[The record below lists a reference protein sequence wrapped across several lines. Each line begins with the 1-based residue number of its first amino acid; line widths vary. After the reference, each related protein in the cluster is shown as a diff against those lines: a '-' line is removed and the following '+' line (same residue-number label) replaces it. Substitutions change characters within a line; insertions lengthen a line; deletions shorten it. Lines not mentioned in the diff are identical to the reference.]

1 MSIEALLK
9 PTVLQ
14 GLGISTNPLVPP
26 ANNSTQTTLN
36 NINNF
41 ANHSKFLLDVLKNK
55 DNSTPT
61 FTASTIGESIFSPVN
76 NLPDFKTIGN
86 SLGNSLKTGWGSIVG
101 GILDR
106 TADQDK
112 DINSVDYTTKHIRNG
127 LTDLALSS
135 GNPIAMGVGTALKF
149 IDKTGGFMDSSKGLG
164 GLADVG
170 NAIGSFIPGFGWLGR
185 TTNELEDSQTVAK
198 SSSYANLRKTED
210 FEKAQ
215 NNSNGTFL
223 FGTGKAN
230 AIINEQNRRMNLA
243 ESILDH
249 NKDVAEAANNSIQL
263 VSNRLAGKR
272 NGLSAMMVGPNAVRA
287 KCGAKLYNHIHKKP
301 TAKRKGCKKGAE
313 GMVIPDVKDSDV
325 KNEPFTWETYQKIKD
340 SKPFVQTKEDF
351 NLQQQGVLARYNS
364 LYQGLQNKFGKVY
377 PDSHLQEIAKMMT
390 AQSLQESGYELPKD
404 NNLWGHM
411 VNGKR
416 TNYSS
421 IDSGTAYHIDN
432 MATRWPDFIKAKSLE
447 DYVNSLY
454 KGQYRYNAH
463 DSKEAYLKAIKGVV
477 NRMQFYLNN
486 SIGSYKNGGNI
497 IPAGAL
503 HARKNN
509 LDKADESLKDSITN
523 KGIPVITR
531 NDDGSITQH
540 AEIEHS
546 EIIFNLDTTNKLEEY
561 LNKYNEAK
569 SNNKSTRAIEL
580 ECGKFL
586 CDEILKNTTDKVGLI
601 KSIK

>member
-14 GLGISTNPLVPP
+14 GLGINTNPLVPP

-76 NLPDFKTIGN
+76 NLSDFKTIGN

-106 TADQDK
+106 TADQDR

-135 GNPIAMGVGTALKF
+135 GNPIAMGVGSALKF

-243 ESILDH
+243 ENILDH

-287 KCGAKLYNHIHKKP
+287 KCGAKLYNHINKK
-301 TAKRKGCKKGAE
+301 
-313 GMVIPDVKDSDV
+313 
-325 KNEPFTWETYQKIKD
+325 
-340 SKPFVQTKEDF
+340 SKPSK
-351 NLQQQGVLARYNS
+351 
-364 LYQGLQNKFGKVY
+364 K
-377 PDSHLQEIAKMMT
+377 
-390 AQSLQESGYELPKD
+390 
-404 NNLWGHM
+404 
-411 VNGKR
+411 
-416 TNYSS
+416 
-421 IDSGTAYHIDN
+421 
-432 MATRWPDFIKAKSLE
+432 KAKCE
-447 DYVNSLY
+447 
-454 KGQYRYNAH
+454 KG
-463 DSKEAYLKAIKGVV
+463 SKIQKETKSNKTVT
-477 NRMQFYLNN
+477 RC
-486 SIGSYKNGGNI
+486 KNGGNI

-546 EIIFNLDTTNKLEEY
+546 EIIFNLNTTNKLEEY
-561 LNKYNEAK
+561 LSKYNEAK
-569 SNNKSTRAIEL
+569 SNNKPTRAIEL

-586 CDEILKNTTDKVGLI
+586 CNEILKNTTDKVGLI

>member
-14 GLGISTNPLVPP
+14 GLGINTNPLVPP

-106 TADQDK
+106 TADQDR

-135 GNPIAMGVGTALKF
+135 GNPIAMGVGTTLKF

-198 SSSYANLRKTED
+198 SSSYSNLRKTED

-287 KCGAKLYNHIHKKP
+287 KCGAKLYNHVHKKS
-301 TAKRKGCKKGAE
+301 TIKRKSCQKG
-313 GMVIPDVKDSDV
+313 
-325 KNEPFTWETYQKIKD
+325 
-340 SKPFVQTKEDF
+340 
-351 NLQQQGVLARYNS
+351 
-364 LYQGLQNKFGKVY
+364 GKV
-377 PDSHLQEIAKMMT
+377 
-390 AQSLQESGYELPKD
+390 
-404 NNLWGHM
+404 N
-411 VNGKR
+411 R
-416 TNYSS
+416 S
-421 IDSGTAYHIDN
+421 IDELVN
-432 MATRWPDFIKAKSLE
+432 
-447 DYVNSLY
+447 YVNSNSNIPFVKRLLSPTIQTIDLPNGQKGSHLLGYAEADGKTYVYPQIQNVDNKLTYFPNWKDAFKSALKNGNVIEMSPEEAELYTKNYKKYY
-454 KGQYRYNAH
+454 KGFNTTT
-463 DSKEAYLKAIKGVV
+463 
-477 NRMQFYLNN
+477 
-486 SIGSYKNGGNI
+486 SYKKGGNI

-569 SNNKSTRAIEL
+569 SNNQSTRAIEL

-586 CDEILKNTTDKVGLI
+586 CNEILKNTTDKVGLI

>member
-55 DNSTPT
+55 DNSTPN

-106 TADQDK
+106 TADQDR

-135 GNPIAMGVGTALKF
+135 GNPIAMGVGSALKF

-164 GLADVG
+164 GLTDVG

-243 ESILDH
+243 ESILDY

-287 KCGAKLYNHIHKKP
+287 KCGAKLYNHVHKKS
-301 TAKRKGCKKGAE
+301 TTKRKSCQKG
-313 GMVIPDVKDSDV
+313 
-325 KNEPFTWETYQKIKD
+325 
-340 SKPFVQTKEDF
+340 
-351 NLQQQGVLARYNS
+351 
-364 LYQGLQNKFGKVY
+364 GKV
-377 PDSHLQEIAKMMT
+377 
-390 AQSLQESGYELPKD
+390 
-404 NNLWGHM
+404 N
-411 VNGKR
+411 R
-416 TNYSS
+416 S
-421 IDSGTAYHIDN
+421 IDE
-432 MATRWPDFIKAKSLE
+432 LV
-447 DYVNSLY
+447 DYVNSNLNIPFVKRLLSPTIQTIDLPNGQKGSHLLGYAEADGKTYVYPQIQNVDNKLTYFPNWKDAFKSALKNGNVIEMSPEEAELYTKNYKKYY
-454 KGQYRYNAH
+454 KGFNTTT
-463 DSKEAYLKAIKGVV
+463 
-477 NRMQFYLNN
+477 
-486 SIGSYKNGGNI
+486 SYKKGGNI

-561 LNKYNEAK
+561 LSKYNEAK

-586 CDEILKNTTDKVGLI
+586 CDEILKNTADKVGLI

>member
-86 SLGNSLKTGWGSIVG
+86 SLGNSLKTGWGSVVG

-106 TADQDK
+106 TADQDR

-135 GNPIAMGVGTALKF
+135 GNPIAMGVGSALKF

-164 GLADVG
+164 GLTDVG

-243 ESILDH
+243 ENILDH

-287 KCGAKLYNHIHKKP
+287 KCGAKLYNHVHKKS
-301 TAKRKGCKKGAE
+301 TTKRKSCQKG
-313 GMVIPDVKDSDV
+313 
-325 KNEPFTWETYQKIKD
+325 
-340 SKPFVQTKEDF
+340 
-351 NLQQQGVLARYNS
+351 
-364 LYQGLQNKFGKVY
+364 GKV
-377 PDSHLQEIAKMMT
+377 
-390 AQSLQESGYELPKD
+390 
-404 NNLWGHM
+404 N
-411 VNGKR
+411 R
-416 TNYSS
+416 S
-421 IDSGTAYHIDN
+421 IDE
-432 MATRWPDFIKAKSLE
+432 LV
-447 DYVNSLY
+447 DYVNSNLNIPFVKRLLSPTIQTIDLPNGQKGSHLLGYAEADGKTYVYPQIQNVDNNLTYFPNWKDAFKSALKNGNVIEMSPEEAELYTKNYKKYY
-454 KGQYRYNAH
+454 KGFNTTT
-463 DSKEAYLKAIKGVV
+463 
-477 NRMQFYLNN
+477 
-486 SIGSYKNGGNI
+486 SYKKGGNI

-561 LNKYNEAK
+561 LSKYNEAK